1 VDINSSISWA
11 HCFFVFVYLKQ
22 LPLTVQGD
30 GLSAPGNGELLGTF
44 RLG

>member
-1 VDINSSISWA
+1 MDINSSIAWA
-11 HCFFVFVYLKQ
+11 HCFFFVYLKQ
-22 LPLTVQGD
+22 LLLTVQGD